1 MIVASGVL
9 LRAAIGRTLIWPPS
23 ASDVEVSVLATV
35 VRFDVELPSDSDS
48 VCWVVREFSRSV
60 IVVCGSSCTGACD
73 VAELMAFS
81 TGCRASV
88 TWFTVLPSCRE
99 PSGVL
104 PRTPFSSV
112 WAFTAT
118 EVRIARA
125 LRELGEAGVNVGIYA
140 RYIIGTMTALPPA
153 THLMLTVG
161 ITDDLSPAVGA
172 YTDPEELASAV
183 LTSPGPSI
191 VIQILKS
198 EDLPT
203 QEIP

>member
-1 MIVASGVL
+1 GVQTC
-9 LRAAIGRTLIWPPS
+9 A
-23 ASDVEVSVLATV
+23 
-35 VRFDVELPSDSDS
+35 LPI
-48 VCWVVREFSRSV
+48 SR
-60 IVVCGSSCTGACD
+60 
-73 VAELMAFS
+73 
-81 TGCRASV
+81 
-88 TWFTVLPSCRE
+88 
-99 PSGVL
+99 
-104 PRTPFSSV
+104 
-112 WAFTAT
+112 AFTAT